1 MREVHGGQGGGDRPG
16 GGSDRTG
23 SVDVDAA
30 QASYYRDLRRAEV
43 AEACARIL
51 AVLITTGITL
61 WLVRDSLPSA
71 EWPRRCEAGYIHWLR
86 WDSGQHCPCRLI
98 VAQRAR
104 QQEQADD
111 AELDNRLEY
120 LRQQRAS

>member
-1 MREVHGGQGGGDRPG
+1 VREVHGGEGSGNRPG
-16 GGSDRTG
+16 RGSDRAG

-61 WLVRDSLPSA
+61 WLVRDSLPGA
-71 EWPRRCEAGYIHWLR
+71 EWPKRCEAGYIHWLR
-86 WDSGQHCPCRLI
+86 WDSGQHCPCHLL
-98 VAQRAR
+98 VARAR
-104 QQEQADD
+104 KLQDD
-111 AELDNRLEY
+111 ADFAESDNRLEY